1 MNGIFVGV
9 NVGGTR
15 TTAVVGNATGVLSRA
30 SGPGAAMRPGRAS
43 QCAATIADVARKAL
57 AGAGELTAEAIMVG
71 AAGAGREGERMALLE
86 AIRNEAVAERA
97 GVTTD
102 IEIALVAAFPDRPGI
117 VVNAGTGSIALAR
130 DPQGK
135 THRAGGY
142 GWQMG
147 DEGSGYAIGR
157 AAMSAVSRAH
167 DGRGPATKLTLRV
180 MAAAKASS
188 FDQFVSWGTTATP
201 ADVAALAPGVIEM
214 AGLGDQV
221 AQGIVDYAV
230 RELVLLVTAI
240 QPHAGPAP
248 NHVALAG
255 GLLAAEGLL
264 RPHIVANLTETRGV
278 VVDEHEVDAGEGALV
293 LARGLKG

>member
-15 TTAVVGNATGVLSRA
+15 TTAVVGNATEILGRA
-30 SGPGAAMRPGRAS
+30 SGPGASVRPGRALTS
-43 QCAATIADVARKAL
+43 ANTIADVTRKAL
-57 AGAGELTAEAIMVG
+57 ASAGELNAEAMVVG
-71 AAGAGREGERMALLE
+71 AAGAGREPERGQVLDALM
-86 AIRNEAVAERA
+86 NEQVAERVH
-97 GVTTD
+97 VTTD
-102 IEIALVAAFPDRPGI
+102 IDVALVAAFPDSPGI
-117 VVNAGTGSIALAR
+117 VLNSGTGSIALAR

-147 DEGSGYAIGR
+147 DEGSGYGIGR
-157 AAMSAVSRAH
+157 AAMGAVSRAH
-167 DGRGPATKLTLRV
+167 DGRGPATKLTLRA

-214 AGLGDQV
+214 AQLGDQV

-230 RELVLLVTAI
+230 RELVLLVTAL
-240 QPHAGPAP
+240 QPHCGPAP
-248 NHVALAG
+248 NAVALAG
-255 GLLAAEGLL
+255 GLLATDGLL
-264 RPHIVANLTETRGV
+264 RPAVIAKLKETRGIKV
-278 VVDEHEVDAGEGALV
+278 NEEEVDAGIGALTM
-293 LARGLKG
+293 ARQLK

>member
-15 TTAVVGNATGVLSRA
+15 TTAVVGNATELLGRA
-30 SGPGAAMRPGRAS
+30 SGPGAAVRPGRSLTSAN
-43 QCAATIADVARKAL
+43 TIADVTRKAL
-57 AGAGELTAEAIMVG
+57 ASAGELTAEAMVVG
-71 AAGAGREGERMALLE
+71 AAGAGRDPERSEVLAALM
-86 AIRNEAVAERA
+86 NEQVAERVH
-97 GVTTD
+97 VTTD
-102 IEIALVAAFPDRPGI
+102 IEVALVAAFPSSPGI
-117 VVNAGTGSIALAR
+117 VLNSGTGSIALAR

-147 DEGSGYAIGR
+147 DEGSGYGIGR
-157 AAMSAVSRAH
+157 AAMGAVSRAH

-214 AGLGDQV
+214 AALGDQV

-230 RELVLLVTAI
+230 RELTLLVTAL
-240 QPHAGPAP
+240 QPHCGPSP
-248 NHVALAG
+248 NAVALAG
-255 GLLAAEGLL
+255 GLLATDGLL
-264 RPHIVANLTETRGV
+264 RPAVIAKLKETRGIKV
-278 VVDEHEVDAGEGALV
+278 VEDEVDATMGALTM
-293 LARGLKG
+293 ARQLK